1 MTKPKIQPGAAAKV
15 QSSSADAPAL
25 IPPATFPSVGM
36 SRWTDL
42 SPFVAVSREKWRQLV
57 MSGKAPAPHRL
68 SERCTMYPNIE
79 VHRWL
84 ADPVNYR
91 QTPGG
96 AA

>member
-1 MTKPKIQPGAAAKV
+1 MTRPKITAIEAETTLVQAGGSVPASGAL
-15 QSSSADAPAL
+15 PY
-25 IPPATFPSVGM
+25 VGM
-36 SRWTDL
+36 SKWNQL

-57 MSGKAPAPHRL
+57 LAGKAPAPHRL

-91 QTPGG
+91 QAAGG